1 MNSMVANN
9 MYKLMTRDSHMIDL
23 IIMLLFRAG
32 DIMKRV
38 KKTIPKIKTETVEY
52 YEIQCPHCKTYLQGG
67 FGKRTIRIL
76 CSY

>member
-1 MNSMVANN
+1 
-9 MYKLMTRDSHMIDL
+9 
-23 IIMLLFRAG
+23 MLLFRAG

-76 CSY
+76 CSYCDNPIEIEWNKAIKVTVF